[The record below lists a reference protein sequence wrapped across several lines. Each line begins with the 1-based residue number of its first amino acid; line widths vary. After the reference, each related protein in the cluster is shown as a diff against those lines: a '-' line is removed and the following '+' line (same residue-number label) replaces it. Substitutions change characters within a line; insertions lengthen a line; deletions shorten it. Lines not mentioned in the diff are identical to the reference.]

1 MEAYEEEKEDI
12 LNNSLTN
19 LQWLQHIN
27 MNLSEGLSLPRKTVA
42 SSSFN
47 VPTTI
52 PDHKEERQRGVDYAH
67 NSLVKPPYSYATLIC
82 MAIRATSK
90 HKITL
95 SAIYNWIMRNFAY
108 YRNADP
114 SWQNSIRHNLSLNKC
129 FLKVPRD
136 KDEPGKGG
144 FWMINP
150 EYEDYFKNGV
160 FKRRKPDTKSKKNT
174 KSPYARGLYRSNMFS
189 TANGKQPGCSK
200 SSPSNS
206 TASSTARSTPISTP
220 INTPHSTPPRLDFFE
235 EAQQNQLMFSHS
247 SPIRPMQQ
255 SHQHCPPVRKICTKA
270 LVNQNN
276 TNLSLNNNLNLNNN
290 NNANNNANNN
300 NINNNNIV
308 VDEQS
313 WDLVLRDIQLN
324 TGAFEQC
331 VQQDDD
337 FFNSDLNLG
346 NDLLG
351 GGSSTLSG
359 DLSDLVRD
367 IESLIDVPGLGQPD
381 LVVKGVGSQ
390 NWGGIMDELNFGDYM
405 DSPLSSLV
413 G

>member
-1 MEAYEEEKEDI
+1 MEAYEEEKEDV

-160 FKRRKPDTKSKKNT
+160 FKRRKPEKSKKNNKT
-174 KSPYARGLYRSNMFS
+174 PYARGLYRSNMFS
-189 TANGKQPGCSK
+189 TNGKQGCSK

-206 TASSTARSTPISTP
+206 TASSTPRSTPINTP
-220 INTPHSTPPRLDFFE
+220 LTTPHSTPPRLEFFE
-235 EAQQNQLMFSHS
+235 EAQQNQLMFNHS
-247 SPIRPMQQ
+247 SPIRPLHQ
-255 SHQHCPPVRKICTKA
+255 SHQQSTPVRKICTKA

-276 TNLSLNNNLNLNNN
+276 NISLNLNNNNHNNTN

-300 NINNNNIV
+300 NNNNNNVV
-308 VDEQS
+308 VDEQP

-337 FFNSDLNLG
+337 FFNTDLNLG

-351 GGSSTLSG
+351 GGSTLSG

-367 IESLIDVPGLGQPD
+367 IENLIDVPGLGQPD